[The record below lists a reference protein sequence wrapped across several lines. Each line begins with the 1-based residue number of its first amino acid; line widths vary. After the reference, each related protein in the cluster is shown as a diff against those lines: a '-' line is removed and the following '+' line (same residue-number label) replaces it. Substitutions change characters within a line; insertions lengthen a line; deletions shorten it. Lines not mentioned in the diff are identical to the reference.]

1 MSKQAFSAVMH
12 LLRAYSA
19 LEERFSGALSV
30 HGLSL
35 KEVLLLMHLEREPS
49 GRLTRV
55 ALAKRLNVSASTVT
69 RMAQPL
75 EKCCFVSRETDA
87 RDARLAFVV
96 LTDAGKEA
104 VTNTRAT
111 LQRLSSEVFRDRWT
125 KEDISQLAELLGR
138 LTAGH
143 PGDIS

>member
-1 MSKQAFSAVMH
+1 MSKHAFSATMN
-12 LLRAYSA
+12 LLRAHST

-35 KEVLLLMHLEREPS
+35 KEVLLLMHLEREPLA
-49 GRLTRV
+49 RLTRV

-75 EKCCFVSRETDA
+75 EKCGFVSRQADA

-96 LTDAGKEA
+96 LSDAGREA

-111 LQRLSSEVFRDRWT
+111 LHRLANEVFRDRWS
-125 KEDISQLAELLGR
+125 KEDISQLSELLGR
-138 LTAGH
+138 LTAGQ

>member
-1 MSKQAFSAVMH
+1 MSKQSFSAIMH
-12 LLRAYSA
+12 LLRAHSA

-35 KEVLLLMHLEREPS
+35 KEVLLLMHLEREPMA
-49 GRLTRV
+49 RLTRV

-75 EKCCFVSRETDA
+75 EKCGFVGREADA

-104 VTNTRAT
+104 VTNSRAT
-111 LQRLSSEVFRDRWT
+111 LQRLSSEVFRDRWS
-125 KEDISQLAELLGR
+125 KEEISQLSELLGR